1 MKTLRKDNQLAYKID
16 ISNLSIKD
24 RLLTYSYFIKILLSI
39 KNSYNFNSID
49 NVINGNPEYIINK
62 NNLINGL
69 YYSNNYNWDFII
81 NVFSKIIKLYDKN
94 NIADE
99 IPYNANNIAKVIS
112 NEYDIADIL
121 FDLYNDFFLLEY
133 KKLKLCGKANCKIDL
148 NEFTITDGLNFY
160 SFMEKLLLSANMLYD
175 VNDIDYLFNELIKTR
190 KEQEEALFNSF
201 LIMIDTNNNELNIYS
216 KITKQILDD
225 NNIINIKSNLF
236 YLLQEYKL
244 FHYVNSEKDK
254 YIDKYIPI
262 DLFINDENKNM
273 NYNSFINDVIYKVK
287 KVEEDKN
294 KNGKRNI

>member
-1 MKTLRKDNQLAYKID
+1 MKSLRKDNQLAYKID

-94 NIADE
+94 NIDDE
-99 IPYNANNIAKVIS
+99 IVTNANKIAKVIS

-287 KVEEDKN
+287 KLEEDKN